1 VRSKVIE
8 PMLIRYFN
16 DYKGRAVKTPRPVQ
30 SWILDALDAFE
41 RSGWSIT
48 LTMLLAVAALAI
60 GLFEAYKQ

>member
-1 VRSKVIE
+1 
-8 PMLIRYFN
+8 MLIRYFN
-16 DYKGRAVKTPRPVQ
+16 DYKERAVKTPRPVQ
-30 SWILDALDAFE
+30 GWILGVLDAFE

>member
-1 VRSKVIE
+1 MKASRVPTSFQR
-8 PMLIRYFN
+8 F
-16 DYKGRAVKTPRPVQ
+16 
-30 SWILDALDAFE
+30 ILDALDAFE